1 MITDMVT
8 NTMGIYFIKAFKICL
23 TIIFTC
29 FLKVAF
35 SQSDT
40 TGLKTR
46 LQSAAGA
53 ERAGLLNEL
62 AKSYLDINPTV
73 SFQYATEALS
83 LAELEFELRNKE
95 LTCNAMA
102 IIRRNEAVTEMVEA
116 LEEAMHSEIKHGIF
130 DSLIERFRN
139 HDKDTNWKEFEGRF
153 TQVHNHSTMAI

>member
-83 LAELEFELRNKE
+83 LAELEFELRNNE

-116 LEEAMHSEIKHGIF
+116 LEEAMHSEIKPGIF

-139 HDKDTNWKEFEGRF
+139 HDKDTNWREFEVRF